1 MTRAFVTGAAGFAGS
16 YLTEHLL
23 ARGRE
28 VFGLVLDRGD
38 VRNLAQALAGER
50 AAALHLVE
58 GDLCDKQ
65 VLSDAVRDSRPDEI
79 YHLAAQSSVR
89 QSLQDPALT
98 FQVNVLGTQGVL
110 EAACLRAVRAR
121 ILYVGSAD
129 AYGESARSGRPL
141 EEGDPLLPVSPY
153 GSSKAAAEEV
163 ARRYGEERGLH
174 IVRVRPFPHTGP
186 RHSAH
191 FVYPD
196 LARQLCEIRVGR
208 RAARVEIG
216 HGEVRRDLSDARD
229 VTAAYVL
236 ALERGEAGAVY
247 NVCSG
252 RSLSVREA
260 LDVMMELAGVS
271 AEVVV
276 RADRLRPHDLET
288 LRGSSHALRTRT
300 GWAPR
305 VPLETTFRDLLAY
318 WEARSALPGGT

>member
-23 ARGRE
+23 AHGRE

-38 VRNLAQALAGER
+38 VANLADALAGER

-58 GDLCDKQ
+58 GDLCDERA
-65 VLSDAVRDSRPDEI
+65 LRDAVRDCRPDEV

-89 QSLQDPALT
+89 RSLEDAALT
-98 FQVNVLGTQGVL
+98 FQVNVLGTQAVL
-110 EAACLRAVRAR
+110 EAACQGADRAR
-121 ILYVGSAD
+121 VLCVGSAD
-129 AYGESARSGRPL
+129 AYGESARVGRPL

-163 ARRYGEERGLH
+163 ARRYGAERGLH
-174 IVRVRPFPHTGP
+174 VVRVRPFPHTGP
-186 RHSAH
+186 RHSAQ

-196 LARQLCEIRVGR
+196 LARQLCEIRAGR
-208 RAARVEIG
+208 RPARIEIG

-229 VTAAYVL
+229 VAEAYRL

-247 NVCSG
+247 NICSG
-252 RSLSVREA
+252 RSISVREA
-260 LDVMMELAGVS
+260 LRLMMDLSGIS

-276 RADRLRPHDLET
+276 QSERLRPHDLEK
-288 LRGSSHALRTRT
+288 LEGSACALRART

-305 VPLETTFRDLLAY
+305 VPLETTLRDLLAY
-318 WEARSALPGGT
+318 WEARAALPGGD